1 MDNNTVKK
9 TIKIFENEHLINGK
23 VSEGLITVNS
33 KTPGYYTNSK
43 IHKQGITRRPAIS
56 SINCLLISSYNQY
69 FEKFPL
75 THFFYKLRFF
85 QLSLSVA

>member
-33 KTPGYYTNSK
+33 KTPRYYAKSK
-43 IHKQGITRRPAIS
+43 IHKEGITRRPAIS
-56 SINCLLISSYNQY
+56 LVNCLLISSYNQ
-69 FEKFPL
+69 
-75 THFFYKLRFF
+75 
-85 QLSLSVA
+85 